1 MKLSLTEQETIVLYN
16 QAENTA
22 SVYTHDSRLMA
33 KLKRLSEKH
42 LDQVIQKDEHNFTVP
57 KKCVSIREPY
67 SDERRRA
74 ASERAK
80 AAGYKPPT
88 KKVSAE

>member
-22 SVYTHDSRLMA
+22 NVYTHDSRLMA
-33 KLKRLSEKH
+33 KLKRLSVKH
-42 LDQVIQKDEHNFTVP
+42 PAQVIQKDEHNFTVP